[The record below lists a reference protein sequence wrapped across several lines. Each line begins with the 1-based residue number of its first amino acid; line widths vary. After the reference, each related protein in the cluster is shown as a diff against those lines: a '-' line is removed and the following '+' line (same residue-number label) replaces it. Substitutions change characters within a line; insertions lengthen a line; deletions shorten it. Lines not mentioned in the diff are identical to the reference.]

1 MVFLGS
7 RGKFD
12 QVTLVRLDPQRPTE
26 DSTGQVEQNIF
37 TGDLEASNVFTS
49 NIGIANLYPT
59 HNFEL
64 GSNLWMNV
72 EGPTTMNVKKRALFE
87 QALVSTQ
94 FSVNS
99 TAPVFPFQV
108 NDTGSRVFVDNAG
121 DDLFN
126 VEGNVV
132 CENLIISQGISAE
145 GDLTLTGNIVA
156 TKITIEEG
164 LEFGSNIVID
174 DVGDPVLGITGNVDT
189 TGDLSVVGNLYVNGN
204 VYITDTSIYGRQEN
218 LSVTNAILEVGSG
231 NDSGTFDTAVLFHQ
245 DPSNVFIGYFPGA
258 GGDEL
263 KIGRTITGPAD
274 DNIDV
279 LEDSNVD
286 VRVYGNIYTYH
297 NIGAGN
303 VAPVHNLDVG
313 ANLWAHDTASNVLH
327 VTGNVYMERATFGKG
342 FRLGSNVVVDDAAS
356 NIFQVDGRAAFT
368 TLFATE
374 RVGIAN
380 TNPVHTLCI
389 GSNIHMH
396 ETGANLAVFHGNV
409 VSHNIMTEHR
419 LGIKVYD
426 ADEPL
431 HVNGDVR
438 LGGKSGVD
446 ANSDITIK
454 STGGIVMH
462 ADDYGSDNTNNSL
475 TLKAGAVSANVS
487 SVEVSSG
494 ATDKAKQ
501 FIKLKTKNAE
511 RVVINERGMVGIA
524 NTSPS
529 ANLTIGGSVQ
539 VVGSNVFDVGDVWSA
554 NKTTLRS
561 VVDPANGFTNLQS
574 RVPSGKAFNV
584 HVSSSAA
591 VGNPKMVILESGKV
605 GMGTSTPQPHGLQ
618 VTGNVFVNSQVTA
631 RNNFYHESCPLTVTH
646 PILANTA
653 DNMQPVI
660 QLCRDATNLSS
671 YGARAALA
679 IGKHEI
685 TSSTSKTR
693 MDINLCDGDYASAN
707 TIMTF
712 LSSGL
717 VGIGT
722 HTPQSKLEVRSSGS
736 ANPQTNGILVYN
748 PIDTDAQDAIVCMEV
763 NDAGGDALTS
773 YKVTTGATTGWSTG
787 GSFSDNSKYK
797 IANHAGD
804 LNTNTRMVIDNV
816 GNVGINVDTPSY
828 KLHVDGDVGIGN
840 KLVFKGV
847 TAGADSSDQ
856 SFIQEKAYGTEGRTE
871 LVLFKTDNA
880 APSSGPDQIRHI
892 AARHVFNVYN
902 PSELPIDSDDIDDI
916 LEDAADIDSIN
927 YVSRPVLSVEK
938 ERRVLIN
945 STEDDLA
952 PDTRLYVEGNIK
964 IVDNRFL
971 DLGKMHILTETSS
984 GRNIFKTLEQSDLSV
999 RFGETGDFERV
1010 RFSND
1015 GTNLI
1020 NAGSSAVTPTNA
1032 LHIYDDTADDVTL
1045 LNVQSPP
1052 GASASK
1058 YAAMQLTTDTG
1069 YGGFLRAQKGVSSN
1083 SVVLGYLN
1091 DGTHV
1096 DGLYVGEDGRVGVGT
1111 SKPHASIH
1119 VYDSNIL
1126 VHNSTSD
1133 ALVEFKTSGGTSNIY
1148 MNSIDNDLHMAPAG
1162 GNVVV
1167 EGSLTVQNDIAFGGR
1182 IEFGDAVGINIASPT
1197 ANLHVNGGTIINSD
1211 QVSRKTYSTTFSV
1224 LDTEGKNIILT
1235 FGKGAFYAKITAILR
1250 YASDGRYMST
1260 MVLEAQGGHTDNQTT
1275 SNIPI
1280 AIGTKNMFSGTN
1292 PFPWSDV
1299 VSVTPT
1305 TIQVVPYN
1313 TAPLGGLA
1321 QTAYYYDF
1329 FIELTTSR
1337 GGRLLNVKANTATK
1351 VSYSY

>member
-49 NIGIANLYPT
+49 NIGISNLYPT
-59 HNFEL
+59 HNFDL

-72 EGPTTMNVKKRALFE
+72 EGPTTLSVRKLALFE

-94 FSVNS
+94 FGVNT
-99 TAPVFPFQV
+99 TAPIFPFQV
-108 NDTGSRVFVDNAG
+108 NDTTKRVFVDNAG
-121 DDLFN
+121 QDLFN
-126 VEGNVV
+126 VEGNVS
-132 CENLIISQGISAE
+132 CENIIVSQGISAE

-156 TKITIEEG
+156 TKITIQEG

-174 DVGDPVLGITGNVDT
+174 DVGDPVLGIIGNVDT
-189 TGDLSVVGNLYVNGN
+189 TGDMTIVGNLYVNGN
-204 VYITDTSIYGRQEN
+204 VYITDTSIYARQDN
-218 LSVTNAILEVGSG
+218 LSVTNAILEVGAG
-231 NDSGTFDTAVLFHQ
+231 NDTGTFDTAVLFHQ
-245 DPSNVFIGYFPGA
+245 DPSNVFIGYFPGI
-258 GGDEL
+258 GGEEL

-274 DNIDV
+274 ENIVV
-279 LEDSNVD
+279 LEDANVD
-286 VRVYGNIYTYH
+286 VRVYGNVYTYH
-297 NIGAGN
+297 NIGAAN
-303 VAPVHNLDVG
+303 INPVHNLDVG
-313 ANLWAHDTASNVLH
+313 ANLWVHDTASNVLH
-327 VTGNVYMERATFGKG
+327 VTGNVYMDRATFGRG
-342 FRLGSNVVVDDAAS
+342 FNLGANVVVDDSAS

-374 RVGIAN
+374 RIGIAN

-409 VSHNIMTEHR
+409 VSHNIMTQNR
-419 LGIKVYD
+419 LGVRVYSP
-426 ADEPL
+426 DEPL

-446 ANSDITIK
+446 ANSDTTIK
-454 STGGIVMH
+454 STGGIVVH
-462 ADDYGSDNTNNSL
+462 ADDFGSDNSL
-475 TLKAGAVSANVS
+475 TLKSGSVSANVS
-487 SVEVSSG
+487 SIEVSSG
-494 ATDKAKQ
+494 ATDRTKQ
-501 FIKLKTKNAE
+501 YIRLKTKNTD

-539 VVGSNVFDVGDVWSA
+539 VVGSNVFDVGDVWGTD
-554 NKTTLRS
+554 KTTLRS
-561 VVDPANGFTNLQS
+561 VVNPSLGFTNLQS
-574 RVPSGKAFNV
+574 RVPSGKAFNI

-591 VGNPKMVILESGKV
+591 MGNPKMTILEAGSV
-605 GMGTSTPQPHGLQ
+605 GIGTSTPQPRGLQ
-618 VTGNVFVNSQVTA
+618 VTGNVFINSQVTA
-631 RNNFYHESCPLTVTH
+631 RNNFYHESCPLTVTNS
-646 PILANTA
+646 ILANTP
-653 DNMQPVI
+653 DSMQPVI
-660 QLCRDATNLSS
+660 QLCRDSTALSS

-679 IGKHEI
+679 LGKHVVEG
-685 TSSTSKTR
+685 STSKTR
-693 MDINLCDGDYASAN
+693 MDVTLANDDYAVSN
-707 TIMTF
+707 VIMTF

-722 HTPQSKLEVRSSGS
+722 HTPQSKLEVRASGS
-736 ANPQTNGILVYN
+736 ANPQTNSILVYN
-748 PIDTDAQDAIVCMEV
+748 ANDTPNQDAIVCMEV
-763 NDAGGDALTS
+763 NDDTSDALTS
-773 YKVTTGATTGWSTG
+773 YKVSTGATTGWSSG
-787 GSFSDNSKYK
+787 GSFSDNGKYK

-804 LNTNTRMVIDNV
+804 LNENTRMVIDSV

-828 KLHVDGDVGIGN
+828 KLQVDGDVGIGN

-847 TAGADSSDQ
+847 TAGADTSDQ

-880 APSSGPDQIRHI
+880 AASAGPDQIRHI

-902 PSELPIDSDDIDDI
+902 PVELPISSTDIDNI
-916 LEDAADIDSIN
+916 LTDTADIEAIN
-927 YVSRPVLSVEK
+927 YFSKPVMSVER

-945 STEDDLA
+945 SVEDDLA
-952 PDTRLYVEGNIK
+952 ADTRLYVEGNIK
-964 IVDNRFL
+964 IIDNRFL
-971 DLGKMHILTETSS
+971 DLGKMHVLTETSS
-984 GRNIFKTLEQSDLSV
+984 GKNVLKTLEQSDLSV

-1020 NAGSSAVTPTNA
+1020 NAGSSAITPTHA
-1032 LHIYDDTADDVTL
+1032 LHVHDDTEDDVTL
-1045 LNVQSPP
+1045 LNVQSPA

-1058 YAAMQLTTDTG
+1058 YTAIQVTTDSG
-1069 YGGFLRAQKGVSSN
+1069 YGAFLRAQKGASN

-1091 DGTHV
+1091 NGTQV

-1111 SKPHASIH
+1111 SKPAASIH

-1126 VHNSTSD
+1126 VHSSTSN
-1133 ALVEFKTSGGTSNIY
+1133 ALMEFKTSGGTSNIY
-1148 MNSIDNDLHMAPAG
+1148 MNSLDNDMYMYPAG

-1167 EGSLTVQNDIAFGGR
+1167 QGSLTVQDDIAFGGR
-1182 IEFGDAVGINIASPT
+1182 IEFGDAVGINIATPQT
-1197 ANLHVNGGTIINSD
+1197 TLHVNGGTIINSD
-1211 QVSRKTYSTTFSV
+1211 QVSRKTYSSTFSV

-1235 FGKGAFYAKITAILR
+1235 FGNGAFYAKITAILR
-1250 YASDGRYMST
+1250 YASDGRYLST
-1260 MVLEAQGGHTDNQTT
+1260 MVLEAQGGHTTNTTT

-1280 AIGTKNMFSGTN
+1280 AIGTKNIFSGTN
-1292 PFPWSDV
+1292 PYPWSDV
-1299 VSVTPT
+1299 VTLTPT
-1305 TIQVVPYN
+1305 TIQMTPYN
-1313 TAPLGGLA
+1313 VTPLGGLA

-1351 VSYSY
+1351 ASYTY